1 MAISILPL
9 QTDPK
14 HSTSARKAIGRV
26 LLAFFNRSS
35 LSFLFFCFPGPTG
48 QWSGGRSGPIDGE
61 SVS

>member
-35 LSFLFFCFPGPTG
+35 FVFGFPGQTA